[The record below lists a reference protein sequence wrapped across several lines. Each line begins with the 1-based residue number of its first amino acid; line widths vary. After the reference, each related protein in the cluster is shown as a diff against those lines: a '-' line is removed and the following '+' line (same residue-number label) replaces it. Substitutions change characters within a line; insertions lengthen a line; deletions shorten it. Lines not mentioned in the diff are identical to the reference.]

1 MKPLRGQQRP
11 WVGSQEHERQT
22 PRLWAHSRQDI
33 SPRQGRHEG
42 ETTRVPQPHSV
53 LHTGRL
59 RVSVQLHVLA
69 QKDNTPEELRRQEPQ
84 EGVREREGTPGPS
97 EKGGAWP
104 AQAVEPVARP
114 RGCAFKPH
122 AGRRSDFRS
131 FKNRKK
137 KILESKM
144 LPKWLKNK
152 RMNRPVAVETPGSDE
167 NLPSSDSPRANTP
180 VPSSSAGSWAPAR
193 RYRHPAGSGSR
204 EETAC
209 PEPDCAES
217 TKETM

>member
-1 MKPLRGQQRP
+1 MLSKGQPSSPLGHDC
-11 WVGSQEHERQT
+11 V
-22 PRLWAHSRQDI
+22 
-33 SPRQGRHEG
+33 
-42 ETTRVPQPHSV
+42 
-53 LHTGRL
+53 
-59 RVSVQLHVLA
+59 
-69 QKDNTPEELRRQEPQ
+69 
-84 EGVREREGTPGPS
+84 
-97 EKGGAWP
+97 
-104 AQAVEPVARP
+104 RP
-114 RGCAFKPH
+114 RGTREWRLLISRLGQWDRC
-122 AGRRSDFRS
+122 RVS
-131 FKNRKK
+131 RKK
-137 KILESKM
+137 KILESKT

-217 TKETM
+217 TKETIASSAQAGCQVPPPGQKLHEGGVNPQSSSASATAATLRCL

>member
-11 WVGSQEHERQT
+11 WVRSREQERQT
-22 PRLWAHSRQDI
+22 PRLWAHSRKDI

-42 ETTRVPQPHSV
+42 GTTRVPQPHSG
-53 LHTGRL
+53 LHTRRP
-59 RVSVQLHVLA
+59 RVSVQLHVLVH
-69 QKDNTPEELRRQEPQ
+69 KDNTPEELRRQEPQ

-104 AQAVEPVARP
+104 AQAVECVARP

-122 AGRRSDFRS
+122 VGCRGDFRS

-137 KILESKM
+137 KILESKT
-144 LPKWLKNK
+144 LPRWLKNK
-152 RMNRPVAVETPGSDE
+152 GTNRPVAVETPGSDE
-167 NLPSSDSPRANTP
+167 NLPSSHSPRPNTP
-180 VPSSSAGSWAPAR
+180 VPSSSASSWAPAR
-193 RYRHPAGSGSR
+193 RRRHPAGGDSR
-204 EETAC
+204 RETAH

-217 TKETM
+217 TEETM